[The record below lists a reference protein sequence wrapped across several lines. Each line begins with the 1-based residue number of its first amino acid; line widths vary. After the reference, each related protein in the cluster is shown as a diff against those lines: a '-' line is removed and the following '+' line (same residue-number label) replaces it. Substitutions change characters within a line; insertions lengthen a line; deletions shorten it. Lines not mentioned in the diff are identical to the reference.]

1 MGTGWHPKP
10 TPSSPRK
17 RLTDATHRPKAK
29 CSWVSGVEPGLGAPL
44 HPQGPS
50 GWPLT
55 RAFPGPG
62 TPLPSLFF
70 SFLFF
75 FNVGRPEP
83 EQMAVAHQKASPG
96 VWPALPGGRKP
107 HVLLTESPSPQ
118 GLEARLQ
125 SRSPAGGGKGPGL
138 PPLEGGHQ
146 VTQPTRCQSWGLM
159 GSLQSCSNPEQHTF
173 IILRFQKSEV
183 QNESVL
189 QAELGLVPDGGSREI
204 HLLPSSSVWRHQH
217 PLACGHVFL
226 TSTCNITYSALSPPS
241 NKDPCDDTGHP
252 PRQS

>member
-1 MGTGWHPKP
+1 MVPDCCLSSALAF
-10 TPSSPRK
+10 PS
-17 RLTDATHRPKAK
+17 D
-29 CSWVSGVEPGLGAPL
+29 LGARRPCRGL
-44 HPQGPS
+44 R
-50 GWPLT
+50 GWGCAHCL
-55 RAFPGPG
+55 
-62 TPLPSLFF
+62 LFF
-70 SFLFF
+70 LMLGGQSRNRWLSPTRRPLLAC
-75 FNVGRPEP
+75 GRP
-83 EQMAVAHQKASPG
+83 S
-96 VWPALPGGRKP
+96 PGGRKP

-146 VTQPTRCQSWGLM
+146 VTQPTQCQSWGLM
-159 GSLQSCSNPEQHTF
+159 GSLRSCSNPEQHTF